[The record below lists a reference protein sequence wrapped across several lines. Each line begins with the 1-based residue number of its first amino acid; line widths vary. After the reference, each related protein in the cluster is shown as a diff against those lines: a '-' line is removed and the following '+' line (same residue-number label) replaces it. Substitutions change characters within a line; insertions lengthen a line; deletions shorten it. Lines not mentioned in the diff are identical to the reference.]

1 MRTTLTLDDDVAK
14 QLREKTRRSGE
25 SFKSVVNETLRKGL
39 RSGEKPSPPL
49 PRFVVKSKPC
59 GFQPGIDILHLN
71 RLSAELETEDFVR
84 KQAARRMINPLA

>member
-25 SFKSVVNETLRKGL
+25 SFKMVVNETLRKGL
-39 RSGEKPSPPL
+39 RRGDKPSPPL

-59 GFQPGIDILHLN
+59 GFRAGIDILHLN
-71 RLSAELETEDFVR
+71 RLYDEIEIEDFLR
-84 KQAARRMINPLA
+84 KEAARRSQR